1 MRRRR
6 LTQYAK
12 EGTRECD
19 MAKTSLV
26 TATGLKTVRATVAE
40 VRDWSMAR
48 LVESAAVR
56 VGFTGGLGTRNER
69 PGFKGISQVPYVLYF
84 FGGCPSTV

>member
-1 MRRRR
+1 
-6 LTQYAK
+6 
-12 EGTRECD
+12 
-19 MAKTSLV
+19 MAKTSLA
-26 TATGLKTVRATVAE
+26 TATGLKTARATVAA

-69 PGFKGISQVPYVLYF
+69 PGFKRVFYSVGDDLLFSVAV
-84 FGGCPSTV
+84 